1 MKKLLFIIML
11 LPIFIFGQSLS
22 NKIIPYMGSIND
34 LKPKAIFKVNSDST
48 EITYAG
54 ETYRK
59 ETIFTEWQKY
69 LNDCDKLVPD
79 TIRQS
84 GTVKCDLVPVKM
96 NGKIVS
102 YNTVPIDT
110 IWDECNCYDYKT
122 IDFDSRNFTVS
133 GNFISVTN
141 GGWITSSVYS
151 EPELAKNT
159 FSIKRNKI
167 CMIKKRKASFN
178 DFFER
183 WCVENKLIKMN

>member
-11 LPIFIFGQSLS
+11 LPVFTFGQSLS
-22 NKIIPYMGSIND
+22 DKVIPYMGSIND
-34 LKPKAIFKVNSDST
+34 LKPKVIFKVNSDST

-54 ETYRK
+54 EIYRK

-69 LNDCDKLVPD
+69 LNDCNELVPD

-84 GTVKCDLVPVKM
+84 GIVKCDLVPVKM

-102 YNTVPIDT
+102 YNTVPTDT
-110 IWDECNCYDYKT
+110 IWSECNCDDYKT
-122 IDFDSRNFTVS
+122 IDFSSRNFTVS
-133 GNFISVTN
+133 GDFISVTS
-141 GGWITSSVYS
+141 GGWATSSVYS
-151 EPELAKNT
+151 EPEWDKNT
-159 FSIKRNKI
+159 FLIKRNKI

-183 WCVENKLIKMN
+183 WLVEKKLVKFN